1 MVLPNGKKL
10 INKSSHR
17 LTEVTSGLCPQQWPP
32 VQVPES
38 TPAHQ
43 ELGQASPFFPETAQD
58 LPLGTQ
64 RSLTPKAYD
73 SKEVKGKKRQHH
85 TLQGAL
91 RVGEGDERGAL
102 NFNPNSVT
110 NPM

>member
-64 RSLTPKAYD
+64 RSLKIGRAH
-73 SKEVKGKKRQHH
+73 V
-85 TLQGAL
+85 
-91 RVGEGDERGAL
+91 
-102 NFNPNSVT
+102 
-110 NPM
+110 